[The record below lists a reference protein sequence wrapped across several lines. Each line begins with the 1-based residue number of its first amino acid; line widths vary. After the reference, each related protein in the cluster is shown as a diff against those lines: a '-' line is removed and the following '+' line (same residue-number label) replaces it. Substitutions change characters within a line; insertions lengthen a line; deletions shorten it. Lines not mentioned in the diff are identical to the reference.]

1 VGYNWDSGKSV
12 TIGPVKIGDGVL
24 GDLHK
29 QGLAKNYE
37 VHGTTGVE
45 SATVGLH
52 EKVTVPPPSAPAGDR
67 DGNRS
72 DPGRDRGR

>member
-1 VGYNWDSGKSV
+1 VGPGDSGKSV
-12 TIGPVKIGDGVL
+12 TIEPVTIGDGVL

-29 QGLAKNYE
+29 RGLAKNYE
-37 VHGTTGVE
+37 VHGTTAVE
-45 SATVGLH
+45 SATYGPH
-52 EKVTVPPPSAPAGDR
+52 QKVTVPPASPPAGDR